1 MVSTDDISDNLS
13 YYAQWAFGLL
23 FLLTGFGFFT
33 DSIISGMI
41 TVALGLFL
49 IPKVRESVLENFD
62 FELPK
67 YAVPVVVIIGMAVA
81 GGFLPSDTTSS
92 PSDASPSNNIEQ
104 PVQNESESSGSFNVS
119 NVKVL
124 RSSVSPKEG
133 STPLNVTGTL
143 RIENVGNAS
152 TEYTVDFNS
161 DSVYMSGKTK
171 PVGAGEE
178 RTIQVSYVFD
188 TPGQREVSLAGYDA
202 RKSGELTTYKTEEV
216 SVSVPEPEPINLSGT
231 GDTSTDQFD
240 LEPGLSI
247 YEMSHIGSS
256 NFQVSLL
263 NGQGEQ
269 EELLANRIGYF
280 EGSNAYGGFGGDYLL
295 DVNADGEWEITI
307 RQPRPT
313 SAQGL
318 PVTLSGDSREATE
331 FFSSDGGLTTFQ
343 MKHNGDGNFQ
353 VTLLNKNGVRQELL
367 ANEIGQYEGST
378 STSLEEGIYL
388 LDVNANGD
396 WSITVE

>member
-23 FLLTGFGFFT
+23 FILTGFGFFAE
-33 DSIISGMI
+33 SIISGI
-41 TVALGLFL
+41 VTVGLGLFL
-49 IPKVRESVLENFD
+49 VPRVREAILENFE

-67 YAVPVVVIIGMAVA
+67 YALPIIVVIGMAVSGA
-81 GGFLPSDTTSS
+81 FLPSDTTSS
-92 PSDASPSNNIEQ
+92 PADTSPSNEIQQ
-104 PVQNESESSGSFNVS
+104 PVQNESDNSDSFKVS
-119 NVKVL
+119 EVEIL
-124 RSSVSPKEG
+124 SSSVSPKEG

-161 DSVYMSGKTK
+161 DGVYMSGKTK
-171 PVGAGEE
+171 PIGAGEE

-188 TPGQREVSLAGYDA
+188 SPGQREVSLAGYDA
-202 RKSGELTTYKTEEV
+202 RKSGEITTYKTEQV
-216 SVSVPEPEPINLSGT
+216 TVSVPEPEPINLSGT

-247 YEMSHIGSS
+247 YEMSHTGSS

-263 NGQGEQ
+263 NEQGEQ

-280 EGSNAYGGFGGDYLL
+280 EGSNAYGGLGGEHLL
-295 DVNADGEWEITI
+295 DVNADGDWEITV

-313 SAQGL
+313 SAQQL
-318 PVTLSGDSREATE
+318 PVTLSGDSRKATN

-343 MKHNGDGNFQ
+343 MEHNGDGNFQ
-353 VTLLNKNGVRQELL
+353 VTLLNKNGMRQELL

-378 STSLEEGIYL
+378 ATGLEEGIYL

-396 WSITVE
+396 WSITAE